1 MRADVSYVQERL
13 WFLQRYDPADSSSN
27 LFISER
33 LRGRLDADALERA
46 LAALV
51 SRHETLRTRYPARD
65 GEPVAVPGPIPPL
78 DRLDLTSHPEGE
90 RERRAA
96 DAVAERTRTPFDVA
110 EGPVLRAALI
120 RLGERDHV
128 LHLAVHHI
136 AADGWSIGLLT
147 SELASLYTEFVTG
160 VPADLPP
167 PRGHALHAADERAR
181 AVDVAALAYW
191 RERLKGAPVLDL
203 PTDRPRR
210 DGASRASGGSAASG
224 AGTVVL
230 RLPAGLSRGVAELA
244 RSRRCTP
251 FMALLAAY
259 QLLLARQTGQ
269 DDVCVGS
276 AVSTRDR
283 PELEEVVGPLINTV
297 VLRGDLTGDPSFA
310 ELLTRTRTA
319 VLGALSRRDVP
330 FSRVAEELAPGR
342 HGGRNPLLRAQFGLH
357 HENTVRP
364 ALHGLAA
371 EPFTVDTAHAQAD
384 LSLEVHPSA
393 DGLTARF
400 VYDAGL
406 FDHGT
411 VERVAPRFEAL
422 LGQVVAHPDT
432 PLARLDLLAPG
443 ERAAIL
449 ARAGGPETS
458 CPGVTL
464 ADLLGGKPGAVAAIC
479 GDERVTYAELDAR
492 SRALTR
498 RLRAAGAARG
508 TLVAICASRSIDLLT
523 GLLAVVRAGAAY
535 LPLDPGHPAERL
547 AYVLA
552 DSGAQLLLTQ
562 RGLSTRLPG
571 DLPSLL
577 LDEPYG
583 EEPEDEPGEPAVASD
598 LAYVI
603 YTSGSTGRPKGVAI
617 SHGALANLLLSFRDQ
632 LEAGPDDVWLA
643 STSLS
648 FDISALEL
656 YLPLITGGTVVIA
669 SDEDIRDGSRLA
681 ALAAAAGVTHLQA
694 TPSGW
699 RMLLDAG
706 FHRPGAVA
714 LTGGE
719 ALPGPLATELRPRV
733 ARLWNVYGP
742 TETTIWSSCWEVP
755 AGVTGAV
762 RVGRPIANTRLYVL
776 DRRMEPVPDGSTGE
790 LFIAGDGLASGYPG
804 RPGLTAERFLPDP
817 YGPPGTRMY
826 RTGDLARWRGD
837 EVECLGRTDEQVKLR
852 GHRIEPGEV
861 EARLM
866 EHPSVAQAA
875 VVVRG
880 DRLVAYV
887 VPTSAP
893 PPPDS
898 SSTPFA
904 PDSSG
909 TPFAPEGS
917 GALSGQ
923 DRPGALSGPDS
934 SGESSAPEGHGE
946 AIPQALAAHA
956 RAMLPAPMVPASF
969 VPVPALPLTPNGKVD
984 RAALPDPDVVRGDR
998 PPATPAERL
1007 VAEVFAEV
1015 LGLDAVGADDGFFDL
1030 GGHSLLASRAAARLT
1045 RALGT
1050 EVAVRALFDHPTV
1063 AALAA
1068 ELDTGDGTAARPGGD
1083 VRVVPRPP
1091 GTPPPLSAAQERL
1104 WFLQRLNPDDSSA
1117 NMYLVRRLRGPL
1129 DRAALARAV
1138 AGARARHE
1146 SLRTSFP
1153 EADGVPIAVVHP
1165 SAGPEWEDLVASDE
1179 DERADL
1185 AARDKDE
1192 WEDLAARD
1200 EDEARRLVAARVNAP
1215 FDLAAAPPYRLTLVR
1230 LADDDHVLCW
1240 VIHHILGDGWSLN
1253 VLMDD
1258 LAGLYAGR
1266 RLTEPVLQHGDV
1278 AAWQRGRDLSA
1289 PLAYWRR
1296 RLADPP
1302 VLDLPTDRPRTSAG
1316 MRRGGRVRAHLPE
1329 ETAAGLERVAR
1340 EHDATLFMVLLTAYQ
1355 VLLSRHCG
1363 QDDVVVGSVT
1373 AGRDRVELEPVFGNL
1388 THTVALR
1395 ADLRGDPSFRDLLAA
1410 ARRTVMEDLAG
1421 REVPYELLV
1430 DELGIGRDLGRTP
1443 LFQTMMILHSQDT
1456 GPHAPGA
1463 RFGGLEAELFED
1475 GHAQAKLDLALDVWR
1490 EPGALSLVLTYD
1502 ADLFDATTVER
1513 LAERFH
1519 TLCQGIVADPGRRM
1533 SSLPLL
1539 TPADDAEL
1547 RALATGPAPV
1557 AAGPAPVLAAG
1568 LVPALVARSAEHT
1581 PDAVALRCG
1590 GDLLSYRQLVTRAD
1604 ALAATLHR
1612 SGVGRGHV
1620 VGVALPRGMDA
1631 VVALL
1636 GVLRAGAAYLPLDP
1650 ADPAPRRERLLADSG
1665 AAAVLTPDDLRN
1677 LSGQAL
1683 AQPEPHPRDA
1693 AYVIY
1698 TSGSTGVPKGVVVE
1712 HAALA
1717 ARIRWMAAV
1726 YELGPGDVVVQFASF
1741 GFDAHVEEV
1750 YPTLVSGATLLLLP
1764 DGGAALPDLLAS
1776 PEGRDVTVLD
1786 LPTAYWHHLV
1796 DVVDEVDWPP
1806 SLRLVI
1812 LGGEQADAA
1821 AVSRWKR
1828 RFPGVRLVN
1837 TYGPTEATVIATSAD
1852 LVDDGLR
1859 PAIGRPVGETTVWLL
1874 GESGEPV
1881 PPGAP
1886 GELCVGGA
1894 GVARGYAGRPATTA
1908 AAFTPDPFT
1917 PGGGRLY
1924 RTGDRA
1930 RWRRDGTLE
1939 FLGRLDSQVKVRGY
1953 RIEPGEVEACLL
1965 AHPDVGQ
1972 AAVAARG
1979 DLLVA
1984 YVVGRAT
1991 AEELRRHAEER
2002 LPAHLVP
2009 GAWTLLDRLP
2019 LTGNGKVDR
2028 AALPDPEP
2036 ARERS
2041 FVAPRTDAEALVA
2054 EVWADLLGVAAVG
2067 AYDDFFHLGGHS
2079 LLAVRIA
2086 ARLRAV
2092 IGVEVPIRTLFTRR
2106 TVAEFAGA
2114 VEALL
2119 LDSLA
2124 GLSDEEALRL
2134 LDQKDE
2140 DQ

>member
-33 LRGRLDADALERA
+33 LRGQLDADALERA

-110 EGPVLRAALI
+110 EGPILRAALI

-147 SELASLYTEFVTG
+147 SELASIYTEFVTG

-167 PRGHALHAADERAR
+167 PRDHAWHAADERAR

-191 RERLKGAPVLDL
+191 REQLNGAPVLNL

-210 DGASRASGGSAASG
+210 DGGSSSSS

-230 RLPAGLSRGVAELA
+230 RLPAELGRGITELA
-244 RSRRCTP
+244 TSRRCTA

-259 QLLLARQTGQ
+259 HLLLARQTGQ

-297 VLRGDLTGDPSFA
+297 VLRGDLTGDLSFA
-310 ELLTRTRTA
+310 ELLTRTRSA

-330 FSRVAEELAPGR
+330 FSRVAEEVAPGR
-342 HGGRNPLLRAQFGLH
+342 DGGRNPLLRAQFGLH

-364 ALHGLAA
+364 ALPSLTA

-384 LSLEVHPSA
+384 LSLEVHPSE
-393 DGLTARF
+393 DGLAARF

-406 FDHGT
+406 FDHDT
-411 VERVAPRFEAL
+411 VARVAARFEAL

-432 PLARLDLLAPG
+432 PLSRLDLLAPG

-449 ARAGGPETS
+449 ARADGPKTS
-458 CPGVTL
+458 HPDVTL

-479 GDERVTYAELDAR
+479 GDERITYAELDAR
-492 SRALTR
+492 SRALAR
-498 RLRAAGAARG
+498 RLRAAGAGRG
-508 TLVAICASRSIDLLT
+508 TLVAICARRSIDLLA

-571 DLPSLL
+571 DLPALH
-577 LDEPYG
+577 LDELCG
-583 EEPEDEPGEPAVASD
+583 EEPEEEPGEPAAASD

-669 SDEDIRDGSRLA
+669 DDEGTRDGSRLA
-681 ALAAAAGVTHLQA
+681 ALAAATGVTHLQA

-706 FHRPGAVA
+706 FHRPGVVA

-755 AGVTGAV
+755 AGVTGGV
-762 RVGRPIANTRLYVL
+762 RIGRAIANTRLYVL
-776 DRRMEPVPDGSTGE
+776 DRRLEPVPDGSTGE
-790 LFIAGDGLASGYPG
+790 LFIAGDGLARGYPG

-826 RTGDLARWRGD
+826 RTGDLARWRGG

-866 EHPSVAQAA
+866 EHPSVARAA

-887 VPTSAP
+887 VPASAP
-893 PPPDS
+893 SPPDS
-898 SSTPFA
+898 SGAPSTPDRSGLSFA
-904 PDSSG
+904 PDG
-909 TPFAPEGS
+909 C
-917 GALSGQ
+917 
-923 DRPGALSGPDS
+923 
-934 SGESSAPEGHGE
+934 GE
-946 AIPQALAAHA
+946 AVPQALAAHA
-956 RAMLPAPMVPASF
+956 RAMLPASMVPAAF

-984 RAALPDPDVVRGDR
+984 RAALPDPDVVRGAR

-1030 GGHSLLASRAAARLT
+1030 GGHSLLASRAGARLT
-1045 RALGT
+1045 CALGT

-1068 ELDTGDGTAARPGGD
+1068 ELDKGNGTAAGPED
-1083 VRVVPRPP
+1083 DARVLPRPP

-1104 WFLQRLNPDDSSA
+1104 WFLQRFNPDDGSA

-1165 SAGPEWEDLVASDE
+1165 SARPEWEDLG
-1179 DERADL
+1179 
-1185 AARDKDE
+1185 
-1192 WEDLAARD
+1192 ARD

-1215 FDLAAAPPYRLTLVR
+1215 FDLAAAPPHRLTLIR

-1258 LAGLYAGR
+1258 LVGLYAGR

-1296 RLADPP
+1296 RLADTP

-1316 MRRGGRVRAHLPE
+1316 VRRGGRVRARLPE
-1329 ETAAGLERVAR
+1329 ETVVGLERLAR

-1355 VLLSRHCG
+1355 VLLARHCG
-1363 QDDVVVGSVT
+1363 QDDVVVGTVT

-1395 ADLRGDPSFRDLLAA
+1395 ADLRGDPPFCDLLAA
-1410 ARRTVMEDLAG
+1410 ARRTVTDDLTS

-1430 DELGIGRDLGRTP
+1430 DEFGIGRDLGRTP

-1456 GPHAPGA
+1456 GPHAPGT

-1490 EPGALSLVLTYD
+1490 EPGGLSLVLTYD

-1519 TLCQGIVADPGRRM
+1519 PLCQGIVADPGHRM

-1547 RALATGPAPV
+1547 RALA
-1557 AAGPAPVLAAG
+1557 AGPAPVLAAG
-1568 LVPALVARSAEHT
+1568 PVPALIARSAART

-2140 DQ
+2140 EQ